1 MLLLDGRISLLS
13 RLVASIYGDLIVL
26 LFPHGFANVGVR
38 AKVRRNFCARKT
50 VVVVLRSIANR
61 YVQPLCVASGCYP
74 QDVSLYLWR
83 RIVRKIPVGLTEN
96 LFFIEYLEARDFH
109 LCTETIE
116 RFFRERSTTVVYAL
130 KTEECRTWF
139 REQIYLASYYSLCTQ
154 KKGREELSKGG
165 DER

>member
-13 RLVASIYGDLIVL
+13 KLVASIYGDLIVL
-26 LFPHGFANVGVR
+26 LFPHGFANIGVR

-50 VVVVLRSIANR
+50 VVVVLKSIGNK
-61 YVQPLCVASGCYP
+61 YVQPLCVASGCFP

-83 RIVRKIPVGLTEN
+83 RIARKIPAKLTEN
-96 LFFIEYLEARDFH
+96 IFFIEYLEAKDFH
-109 LCTETIE
+109 LCTDTIE
-116 RFFRERSTTVVYAL
+116 KFFEERNTKVVYAL

-139 REQIYLASYYSLCTQ
+139 KEQIYLVSYYSLCTQ
-154 KKGREELSKGG
+154 KKSREELSEGG